1 MLMIWTTEATVTT
14 LQHEGQRPDGR
25 KACVHSRV
33 MLKRVHVL
41 VAREGSAASASAPFH
56 NPISM
61 HTRACWKHNSHDC
74 VRTRGT
80 HLAVAVAGF

>member
-1 MLMIWTTEATVTT
+1 MD
-14 LQHEGQRPDGR
+14 RR
-25 KACVHSRV
+25 VHSRIDIIEI
-33 MLKRVHVL
+33 KRVQEL

-56 NPISM
+56 NPMSM
-61 HTRACWKHNSHDC
+61 HTRTCWKHSHDC